1 MKKRTISQSAF
12 FNLRVLIG
20 LFIVLAGVCLAL
32 AGLGAFSAL
41 TASIAQAQQKNK
53 IITNSKNPLVPNG
66 FDCSKIHELGI
77 DKQMN
82 FRAGAIMI
90 ACGQAQGGGT
100 RPRSPLGTLTQ
111 FIRKLF
117 SPLAY
122 GGTDVDL
129 ITGAETYPQV
139 NQSTTFSWGNPD
151 NPDQIVV
158 AYVDIRDFPS
168 DAADA
173 SVSTDGGLTFT
184 RLTKANGQSPFEN
197 AGGSPIVLY
206 NRPTATWYTV
216 WGLGACGGLGG
227 YKSTTPWD
235 PKSWTSY
242 CIHSGLYDK
251 PSGWTD
257 MNPSSPFYGRMY
269 VSGNDFARGGNIF
282 VRYSTDNGNTWT
294 DERQV
299 TTTFIRNVQI
309 TGDLVTGDVYLA
321 GMDENGGSGCT
332 SGCGTNRSNKIY
344 RSTDG
349 GNTWTNSYTGPSF
362 VGACRGTAGY
372 FCTMYSSPA
381 YWRHMGWGEP
391 AAYNG
396 VVHYVYAAR
405 NTSNGD
411 PGNVFYIRSTDSG
424 VTFSAPFQLNSDTDP
439 LKAQWEPSLS
449 VSPSGT
455 LFAVW
460 YDERDG
466 GGASTCIAGSNS
478 PCYRMY
484 ARRSNDNG
492 VTWLPDDAFSDVVS
506 PLPAQPHPSVVPY
519 YVSDYD
525 YASAVAT
532 KHLASWVDGRVPING
547 TYQQDAFTDAELV
560 GTATPTPTPPC
571 TDDTWTPTSTTNAPD
586 GRMLPT
592 AVWTGSEMIVWG
604 GTTDR
609 INGLN
614 TGGRY
619 NPSTDSWTPISTT
632 NAPTA
637 RFAHTAVWTGSEM
650 IVWGGY
656 NNGSRL
662 NTGGRYDPSTDTW
675 TATSTTNTPDGRY
688 EHTAVWTGSEMIVWG
703 GLGGTDLNT
712 GGRYNPVTD
721 TWIATST
728 TAAPIARRINTA
740 VWTGSEMIVWGG
752 VNNVTILNSG
762 GRYDPNTDTWTS
774 TSMTNAPDVRVW
786 HTAVWTGTEM
796 VVWGG
801 FNSPNSYRNT
811 GGRYNPGTD
820 SWTPTSTTNAPVGR
834 EAHTAVWTGGEMI
847 VWGGDENAS
856 SLNTGGRYDPGT
868 DNWTATSTSGAP
880 TARFWHTAVW
890 TGSEMIVWGG
900 YNRMSVFN
908 TGGKY
913 CAQSSAPTPTPT
925 PTPTATATATA
936 TPTAT
941 ATATHT
947 PTATPTATVTATVTP
962 TATATPTATPAST
975 PTPPPAPRGSPTP
988 RPRPS
993 PPPRP

>member
-1 MKKRTISQSAF
+1 MKTRSAPQTLRTLIKNPRF
-12 FNLRVLIG
+12 LIG
-20 LFIVLAGVCLAL
+20 VFVVLAGVFLAL
-32 AGLGAFSAL
+32 AGLNAFSAL
-41 TASIAQAQQKNK
+41 TAGTAQAQQKNK
-53 IITNSKNPLVPNG
+53 IITNSKDPLVPNG

-90 ACGQAQGGGT
+90 ACAQAQGGRT
-100 RPRSPLGTLTQ
+100 SAASPTSPLTALTQ
-111 FIRKLF
+111 FVKKLF
-117 SPLAY
+117 SPLDY

-129 ITGAETYPQV
+129 ITGTETFPDG
-139 NQSTTFSWGNPD
+139 QSTTFSWGNPD
-151 NPDQIVV
+151 NPDHVVV
-158 AYVDIRDFPS
+158 AYLDSRDFH
-168 DAADA
+168 ADPPDTAGA

-197 AGGSPIVLY
+197 AGGFPIVLY
-206 NRPTATWYTV
+206 NRPTATWYTI
-216 WGLGACGGLGG
+216 WELGACSGLGG

-242 CIHSGLYDK
+242 CINSGSYDK

-269 VSGNDFARGGNIF
+269 VSGNDFTRGGNMF
-282 VRYSTDNGNTWT
+282 VRYSTDNGLTW
-294 DERQV
+294 DNERQI
-299 TTTFIRNVQI
+299 TTSFIRNVQM

-321 GMDENGGSGCT
+321 GMDENGGSGCS
-332 SGCGTNRSNKIY
+332 SGCGTNRNNKIY

-349 GNTWTNSYTGPSF
+349 GNTWTNTYTGPSF
-362 VGACRGTAGY
+362 VGACRGNSGY
-372 FCTMYSSPA
+372 FCTMYSNPA

-391 AAYNG
+391 AAFNS

-405 NTSNGD
+405 NPTNGD

-424 VTFSAPFQLNSDTDP
+424 MTFSAPFQLNSDTDP

-449 VSPSGT
+449 ISPSGT

-466 GGASTCIAGSNS
+466 GGASTCMAGSNS

-492 VTWLPDDAFSDVVS
+492 LTWLPDDAFSDVVS
-506 PLPAQPHPSVVPY
+506 PLPAQAEPGIVPTY
-519 YVSDYD
+519 ASDYD
-525 YASAVAT
+525 YASALAT
-532 KHLASWVDGRVPING
+532 KHLASWVDGRVAING
-547 TYQQDAFTDAELV
+547 TYQPDAFTDRELV
-560 GTATPTPTPPC
+560 NTTC
-571 TDDTWTPTSTTNAPD
+571 TDNTWTPTSITSAPD

-632 NAPTA
+632 NAPIA
-637 RFAHTAVWTGSEM
+637 RFAHTAVWTGKEM

-656 NNGSRL
+656 NNSTRL

-675 TATSTTNTPDGRY
+675 TTTSTTNAPDGRY

-712 GGRYNPVTD
+712 GGRYNPITD

-728 TAAPIARRINTA
+728 TAAPLARRINTA
-740 VWTGSEMIVWGG
+740 VWAGSEMIVWGG
-752 VNNVTILNSG
+752 VNNITILNSG

-796 VVWGG
+796 MVWGG
-801 FNSPNSYRNT
+801 FNSPNTYRNT

-820 SWTPTSTTNAPVGR
+820 SWTPTSTTNAPDGR
-834 EAHTAVWTGGEMI
+834 EAHTAVWTGSEMI
-847 VWGGDENAS
+847 VWGGDQNAS

-880 TARFWHTAVW
+880 AARFWHTAVW
-890 TGSEMIVWGG
+890 TGGEMIVWAG
-900 YNRMSVFN
+900 YNRVSVFN

-913 CAQSSAPTPTPT
+913 CAQSGTTPSPTPTITPTATPTPTASATPTPTPTPTSTPMPTPT
-925 PTPTATATATA
+925 PTPTATA
-936 TPTAT
+936 
-941 ATATHT
+941 
-947 PTATPTATVTATVTP
+947 
-962 TATATPTATPAST
+962 
-975 PTPPPAPRGSPTP
+975 APRASPMP

-993 PPPRP
+993 PPARP